1 MTNAELAYLL
11 GMVAGKGTIK
21 RDSDTTT
28 VLIEI
33 PHKNL
38 LVEGKDAQLSINA
51 SLNEFRNIIQPL
63 IGVHVITSQQRS
75 KTIIKFTKIN
85 EDLLIREINR
95 HFEEKNSWKEFRIP
109 KDIFNSSS
117 DIKREFLIGLSDVTA
132 HIGHGGEAFGKSY
145 AHRVYVEIPVNWYLA
160 TDICNLLR
168 DLNVPVH
175 NIDWGHP
182 NMRDPN
188 LVHYNK
194 GNKMFWNK
202 EHQIKVFAELYEKI
216 GFRIIHKMQILR
228 DLAQANKDEWDK
240 DRRGKIE
247 KTKST
252 NLRQRFHGQL
262 GGIEKEHN
270 KFYWQVKSRIKENR
284 PKHPME
290 NCEILPPEIRG
301 RHFNHW
307 TEIAAILGYAEKKHG

>member
-1 MTNAELAYLL
+1 MNNAELAYLL
-11 GMVAGKGTIK
+11 GMITGKGTIK
-21 RDSDTTT
+21 RDGDTTT
-28 VLIEI
+28 VMIEI

-38 LVEGKDAQLSINA
+38 MVEGKDAQLSINA

-63 IGVHVITSQQRS
+63 IGAHVTTSQQRS

-95 HFEEKNSWKEFRIP
+95 HFEEKRSWKEFRIP
-109 KDIFNSSS
+109 KEIFDSTS

-132 HIGHGGEAFGKSY
+132 HIGHGGEAFGKAY

-168 DLNVPVH
+168 DLDVPVH

-188 LVHYNK
+188 LVHYNQ

-216 GFRIIHKMQILR
+216 GFRIIHKMQILK
-228 DLAQANKDEWDK
+228 DLAQANKNEWDM
-240 DRRGKIE
+240 DRRDKIE

-252 NLRQRFHGQL
+252 NLRQRFHEQIGS
-262 GGIEKEHN
+262 IEKAHN
-270 KFYWQVKSRIKENR
+270 KFYWQVKSRVKENR
-284 PKHPME
+284 PSHPME

-307 TEIAAILGYAEKKHG
+307 TEIAAILGYIER